1 MLLRRVIKHVK
12 AQDWFAVGI
21 DLVIVVVGVFIGLQ
35 AQQWHEARKDAVQH
49 EQLLE
54 RLAEEF
60 RDLEP
65 VAAELVAFLD
75 SSRQSTGDVIEAL
88 RREQPPEDEAAFRFA
103 LGRANWVMNFPD
115 IATTYEELVAT
126 GRLSEVRNLE
136 LRRALIG
143 YGDAHERLARVY
155 PGATRVIFAPDSNYY
170 RAVDW
175 NMDPATWETAG
186 AILSYDWDMLRAS
199 RAEMQGWISFQYDLV
214 LYAERMLEQIRT
226 ILAVIERDRGRPG

>member
-1 MLLRRVIKHVK
+1 MLLRRIIEHMK
-12 AQDWFAVGI
+12 AQNWFAVGL

-35 AQQWHEARKDAVQH
+35 AQQWNEARKDAVQH
-49 EQLLE
+49 EKLLE
-54 RLAEEF
+54 RLEFEF

-65 VAAELVAFLD
+65 VAAELVALLH
-75 SSRQSTGDVIEAL
+75 SSRQSTADVIDAL

-115 IATTYEELVAT
+115 IATAYEELVAT
-126 GRLSEVRNLE
+126 WRLSDVRSIE
-136 LRRALIG
+136 LRKALIG

-175 NMDPATWETAG
+175 NMDPDTWATEG
-186 AILSYDWDMLRAS
+186 AILSYDWGILRAS
-199 RAEMQGWISFQYDLV
+199 RAEMQGWVSFQYDLV
-214 LYAERMLEQIRT
+214 VYAERALEQIRA
-226 ILAVIERDRGRPG
+226 ILAILEKEPR